1 MLKTFKQFVEAH
13 FTDSDALTKP
23 DAHDIALAAATLM
36 FEVVKSD
43 SDIHLFENQKM
54 AEQLRKQF
62 DLSNEEI
69 AELVTLAENASDAS
83 VSLHGFTRQLCDTW
97 DNLQRCELIEDLW
110 LIALADGKI
119 DAHER
124 HIIRKIAALLYLT
137 DRQIALAK
145 EAAKSRNNKPDY

>member
-1 MLKTFKQFVEAH
+1 MLKTFEQFIKTR
-13 FTDSDALTKP
+13 FTDSHAFAEP
-23 DAHDIALAAATLM
+23 NHHNIALAAATLM

-43 SDIHLFENQKM
+43 SDIHLFEHHQM

-62 DLSNEEI
+62 GLSREEI
-69 AELVTLAENASDAS
+69 TELIALAEDTSDKS
-83 VSLHGFTRQLCDTW
+83 TSLHGFTRQLCDAW
-97 DNLQRCELIEDLW
+97 NNSQRCELVEDLW

-137 DRQIALAK
+137 DKQIALAK
-145 EAAKSRNNKPDY
+145 EAAKSRS

>member
-1 MLKTFKQFVEAH
+1 MLKTFEQFIKTR
-13 FTDSDALTKP
+13 FTDNHAFAEP
-23 DAHDIALAAATLM
+23 NHHDIALAAATLM

-43 SDIHLFENQKM
+43 SDIHLFEHQQM

-62 DLSNEEI
+62 GLSREEI
-69 AELVTLAENASDAS
+69 TELIALAEDTSDKS
-83 VSLHGFTRQLCDTW
+83 TSLHGFTRQLCDTW
-97 DNLQRCELIEDLW
+97 NNSQRCELVEDLW

-137 DRQIALAK
+137 DKQIALAK
-145 EAAKSRNNKPDY
+145 EAAKSRS

>member
-1 MLKTFKQFVEAH
+1 MLKTFEQFIKIR
-13 FTDSDALTKP
+13 FTDGHALAEP
-23 DAHDIALAAATLM
+23 NHHDIALAAATLM

-43 SDIHLFENQKM
+43 SDIHLFEHHQM

-62 DLSNEEI
+62 GLSREEI
-69 AELVTLAENASDAS
+69 TELIALAEDTSDKS
-83 VSLHGFTRQLCDTW
+83 TSLHGFTRQLCDAW
-97 DNLQRCELIEDLW
+97 NNSQRCELVEDLW

-137 DRQIALAK
+137 DKQIALAK
-145 EAAKSRNNKPDY
+145 EAAKSRS

>member
-1 MLKTFKQFVEAH
+1 MLKTFKQFVEEH
-13 FTDSDALTKP
+13 FTDNNALTKP
-23 DAHDIALAAATLM
+23 DSHDIALAAATLM
-36 FEVVKSD
+36 FEVIKSD
-43 SDIHLFENQKM
+43 SDIHLFENQQM

-62 DLSNEEI
+62 DLSHEEI
-69 AELVTLAENASDAS
+69 AELVALAENASDAAI
-83 VSLHGFTRQLCDTW
+83 SLQGFTRQLCDAW
-97 DNLQRCELIEDLW
+97 DNSQRCELVEDLW

-145 EAAKSRNNKPDY
+145 EAAKSRNNRLDH

>member
-1 MLKTFKQFVEAH
+1 MLKTFEQFIKTR
-13 FTDSDALTKP
+13 FTDSHALKEP
-23 DAHDIALAAATLM
+23 DHHDIAIAAATLM

-43 SDIHLFENQKM
+43 SDIHLFEHQQM

-62 DLSNEEI
+62 SLSSDEI
-69 AELVTLAENASDAS
+69 TELITLAEDTSDKS
-83 VSLHGFTRQLCDTW
+83 TSLHGFTRQLCDAW
-97 DNLQRCELIEDLW
+97 NNSQRCELVEDLW

-137 DRQIALAK
+137 DKQIAHAK
-145 EAAKSRNNKPDY
+145 EAAKSRS

>member
-1 MLKTFKQFVEAH
+1 MLKTFEQFIKTR
-13 FTDSDALTKP
+13 FNDSHALKEP
-23 DAHDIALAAATLM
+23 DHHDIALAAATLM

-43 SDIHLFENQKM
+43 SDIHLFENQQM

-62 DLSNEEI
+62 SLSREEI
-69 AELVTLAENASDAS
+69 TELIALAEDTSDKS
-83 VSLHGFTRQLCDTW
+83 TSLHGFTRQLCDAW
-97 DNLQRCELIEDLW
+97 NNSQRCELVEDLW

-137 DRQIALAK
+137 DTQIAHAK
-145 EAAKSRNNKPDY
+145 EAAKSCS